1 MQKAS
6 LLQGFSQQACALSVP
21 AILATTSTQA
31 GPACP
36 NPDSDYF
43 GDPD

>member
-1 MQKAS
+1 MQETS
-6 LLQGFSQQACALSVP
+6 LLQGFSQQACAFFVP
-21 AILATTSTQA
+21 AIYTPTSTQA

-43 GDPD
+43 SDPD